1 MIDQSRLNIND
12 KFYDIFILSFT
23 TLQKAFLGTMSDYGY
38 SDHNLE
44 KAPKYIYILV
54 LVIGNGIEKGNV
66 TCHKLQNYCLQAN
79 TNKQTL
85 YFSLQNR
92 QFLLKNIVM
101 PHFTQK

>member
-12 KFYDIFILSFT
+12 KFYDIFVLSFT

-54 LVIGNGIEKGNV
+54 LVIGN
-66 TCHKLQNYCLQAN
+66 
-79 TNKQTL
+79 
-85 YFSLQNR
+85 R
-92 QFLLKNIVM
+92 
-101 PHFTQK
+101 